1 VGSNWQIAAFNAT
14 GDTMGK
20 QPQTETHI
28 SHVTYARC
36 IIATWSARQYNQCLW
51 VEEKANSVSCYPTCG
66 LW

>member
-1 VGSNWQIAAFNAT
+1 MNWHLFPRWQGVQRVGSNWQITAFNAT

-36 IIATWSARQYNQCLW
+36 IIATWSARQYNQCL
-51 VEEKANSVSCYPTCG
+51 
-66 LW
+66 